1 MLRLSLSLTLA
12 AVAASQA
19 AEAAFPTVASRLYT
33 PAARAPS
40 TFSLSKTLG
49 DHMTLQRDTPA
60 MVWGFAA
67 SGASVKT
74 TFAGNSYTASAGS
87 DGIWRQ
93 ALPATPATAVGQSIT
108 FSASTGETAALNDVV
123 FGDVYICS
131 CVGPGCAAA
140 ARPRAYPRSP
150 SLTARTRSHTGTG
163 ADCPPRSRNT
173 PHGSRGQSNMQC
185 VSQFTPSLLHCRR
198 HAPCSS
204 LSPPSPPPL
213 AGSPSLP
220 PPTQPPRRLPR
231 TPTPTSAS
239 LPWARARPPRRRSL
253 T

>member
-33 PAARAPS
+33 PAGAPS

-93 ALPATPATAVGQSIT
+93 ALPATPATAEGQSIT

-140 ARPRAYPRSP
+140 ARPRLLS
-150 SLTARTRSHTGTG
+150 SLPCSHRTLAHARTLAPTARPALET
-163 ADCPPRSRNT
+163 PPW
-173 PHGSRGQSNMQC
+173 
-185 VSQFTPSLLHCRR
+185 L
-198 HAPCSS
+198 
-204 LSPPSPPPL
+204 
-213 AGSPSLP
+213 
-220 PPTQPPRRLPR
+220 
-231 TPTPTSAS
+231 
-239 LPWARARPPRRRSL
+239 
-253 T
+253 

>member
-140 ARPRAYPRSP
+140 ARPRLLLLAPLLSP
-150 SLTARTRSHTGTG
+150 HARTRSHTGTG
-163 ADCPPRSRNT
+163 ALPALKTPPW
-173 PHGSRGQSNMQC
+173 
-185 VSQFTPSLLHCRR
+185 L
-198 HAPCSS
+198 
-204 LSPPSPPPL
+204 
-213 AGSPSLP
+213 
-220 PPTQPPRRLPR
+220 
-231 TPTPTSAS
+231 
-239 LPWARARPPRRRSL
+239 
-253 T
+253 